1 MIGAAEAVALLAELE
16 MNDRKQ
22 TILLTLL
29 IQKQIIG
36 RSKRIVHNDLFSSS
50 IVPKKM
56 AVNKTPIIASMGST
70 KNRPRIVLLPVLDYW
85 YNTTDKMIIHYYTI
99 T

>member
-36 RSKRIVHNDLFSSS
+36 RSKHTVCTHDRHPNHQCRDQNRS
-50 IVPKKM
+50 
-56 AVNKTPIIASMGST
+56 IAS
-70 KNRPRIVLLPVLDYW
+70 
-85 YNTTDKMIIHYYTI
+85 
-99 T
+99 